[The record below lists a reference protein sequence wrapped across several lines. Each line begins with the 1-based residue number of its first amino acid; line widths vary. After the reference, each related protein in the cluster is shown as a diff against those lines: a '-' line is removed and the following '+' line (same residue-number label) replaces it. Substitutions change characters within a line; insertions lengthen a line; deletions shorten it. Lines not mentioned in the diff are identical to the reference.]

1 MCGTTRIRISWLNPL
16 LGNWRLTS
24 TYPEYS
30 MAKPLAPVKLTNF
43 SRGWTLNHLFFAYS
57 SLINEIW
64 APVSSEVLT
73 S

>member
-1 MCGTTRIRISWLNPL
+1 MCGTTRIKISWLNPL

-30 MAKPLAPVKLTNF
+30 IAKPFAPVKLTYF
-43 SRGWTLNHLFFAYS
+43 SRGSILNPLFFAYS
-57 SLINEIW
+57 SLLNEIW
-64 APVSSEVLT
+64 APVSSKVLT